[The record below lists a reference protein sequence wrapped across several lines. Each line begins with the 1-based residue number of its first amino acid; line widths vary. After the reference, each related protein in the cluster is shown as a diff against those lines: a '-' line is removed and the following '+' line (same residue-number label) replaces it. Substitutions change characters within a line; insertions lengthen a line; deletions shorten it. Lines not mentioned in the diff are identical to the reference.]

1 MENKAGTKNQR
12 GEVRH
17 EASCVPELVSGFG
30 GGLTRTAAGPLE
42 LPLYWERSLALHEG
56 C

>member
-1 MENKAGTKNQR
+1 MENKAGAKNQR

-17 EASCVPELVSGFG
+17 EASSVPELVAGFG
-30 GGLTRTAAGPLE
+30 GGITRTAAGRLE
-42 LPLYWERSLALHEG
+42 LPLNWERSLVLHEG